1 MSSSFLLFG
10 IRPMRFALVAS
21 SLLLVA
27 VPVEAAQPITGRWL
41 TDGGKAVV
49 SIGRCGRQLCGRV
62 ERVLRAPPGS
72 PRTDAHN
79 PNPALRGR
87 PIVGVAIL
95 SGFSE
100 DGDAWRGRI
109 YNPEDGR
116 SYKSIV
122 RREGD
127 ALKVKGCIVFFCRTQ
142 IWRPAR

>member
-1 MSSSFLLFG
+1 
-10 IRPMRFALVAS
+10 MRFALAAP
-21 SLLLVA
+21 LLVIA
-27 VPVEAAQPITGRWL
+27 GGAHAAQPIAGRWL

-49 SIGRCGRQLCGRV
+49 SIGRCGAQLCGRV
-62 ERVLRAPPGS
+62 ERVLRAPPGA

-79 PNPALRGR
+79 PDPALRTR

-100 DGDAWRGRI
+100 NGDEWRGRI

-127 ALKVKGCIVFFCRTQ
+127 ALKVKGCIAFFCRTQ
-142 IWRPAR
+142 TWRPAE